1 MMRYPGLCLAL
12 VAMLALTLADAS
24 GAQSLPEGTTQKARE
39 KLIRRAKP
47 EFYLW
52 SLPNQIA
59 VIRQELRRWHEL
71 RDDPT
76 ASADGQR
83 ALEKL
88 IQMLLSMESG
98 FAEFYEAYRE
108 EDLELQPILEFFDES
123 VRNRLQW
130 FANFVAGPE
139 WQRLHSSID
148 SLTLDRVILHGRFSA
163 LSEFRWA
170 LSDVLIELQKL
181 AEKVPGPFQRKFSDR
196 WRRADIPAVPV
207 GGYVAL
213 QKRLRGVEAL
223 LPRGFDELVVVSAL
237 IDENGRV
244 LRAQVTRPS
253 GIAIADHAV
262 ANLVQRLDWQP
273 ARRKGKPFK
282 TETRIPIRLW
292 RKW

>member
-1 MMRYPGLCLAL
+1 MMRCAGLWLAF
-12 VAMLALTLADAS
+12 VAALTLILADAS
-24 GAQSLPEGTTQKARE
+24 HAQSVPEGVTQKARE
-39 KLIRRAKP
+39 KLTRRSKP

-59 VIRQELRRWHEL
+59 VIRQELRRWNEL
-71 RDDPT
+71 RDDTT
-76 ASADGQR
+76 AGADGQR
-83 ALEKL
+83 ALETL
-88 IQMLLSMESG
+88 IQMLLSIESG

-108 EDLELQPILEFFDES
+108 EELELQPILEFFDES
-123 VRNRLQW
+123 VRHRLQW

-139 WQRLHSSID
+139 WQWLHSGID
-148 SLTLDRVILHGRFSA
+148 SLTLDRVILQGRFSS

-170 LSDVLIELQKL
+170 LSDVLIELQNL

-196 WRRADIPAVPV
+196 WKRADIPAVPV
-207 GGYVAL
+207 GGYAAL
-213 QKRLRGVEAL
+213 QKRLRAVEAV

-244 LRAQVTRPS
+244 LRAQVTRSS
-253 GIAIADHAV
+253 GITAADSAIAI
-262 ANLVQRLDWQP
+262 LVQRLDWQP